1 MKKAV
6 FLDRDGVL
14 NELVL
19 NPATGE
25 YEPPHSPDD
34 LLLFPDVIESLR
46 ILQDAG
52 FELFLVS
59 NQPDYAKGKTSLETI
74 QAVHTRLDQILKAN
88 GIHFR
93 DYYYCYHHPNGIVP
107 GYSFAC
113 ECRKPKPYFLLKAA
127 RDYGI
132 DLAVSWMVGDRDTD
146 IECGKAAGTR
156 TIMIEEPRSTGSRG
170 SSNPDFT
177 IKSIKEMIK
186 TIKGNRIWST
196 SSCNNL
202 TNGYHNEELE

>member
-19 NPATGE
+19 NPATE
-25 YEPPHSPDD
+25 YYEPPHSPED
-34 LLLFPDVIESLR
+34 LIIFPEVIESLR
-46 ILQDAG
+46 ILQAAG

-59 NQPDYAKGKTSLETI
+59 NQPDYAKGKTTLKNI
-74 QAVHTRLDQILKAN
+74 YAVHERFDHILKMD

-93 DYYYCYHHPNGIVP
+93 EYYYCYHHPNGIVP
-107 GYSFAC
+107 EYSVSC
-113 ECRKPKPYFLLKAA
+113 ECRKPKPYFILKAA

-132 DLAVSWMVGDRDTD
+132 NLKKSWLIGDRDSD

-156 TIMIEEPRSTGSRG
+156 TIMIEEPYSSGLRG
-170 SSNPDFT
+170 SSNPYFKTANLKDAVT
-177 IKSIKEMIK
+177 II
-186 TIKGNRIWST
+186 
-196 SSCNNL
+196 L
-202 TNGYHNEELE
+202 HN

>member
-1 MKKAV
+1 MKNAI

-19 NPATGE
+19 NPATRD

-34 LLLFPDVIESLR
+34 LIIFPGVIESLR

-52 FELFLVS
+52 YELFLVS
-59 NQPDYAKGKTSLETI
+59 NQPDYAKGKTTFENI
-74 QAVHTRLDQILKAN
+74 CDVHIRFDHLLTSG
-88 GIHFR
+88 GIYFQ

-107 GYSFAC
+107 EYSFTC
-113 ECRKPKPYFLLKAA
+113 KCRKPKPYFLLKAT

-132 DLAVSWMVGDRDTD
+132 DLENSWMIGDRDSD

-156 TIMIEEPRSTGSRG
+156 TIMINEPHSYGLRG
-170 SSNPDFT
+170 SSHPDYKTTNLNVAAT
-177 IKSIKEMIK
+177 IIIH
-186 TIKGNRIWST
+186 NLDRISEAEWIQ
-196 SSCNNL
+196 
-202 TNGYHNEELE
+202 

>member
-19 NPATGE
+19 NHVTGE

-34 LLLFPDVIESLR
+34 LILFPYMIESLR
-46 ILQDAG
+46 VLQDAD

-59 NQPDYAKGKTSLETI
+59 NQPDYAKGKTTLENI
-74 QAVHTRLDQILKAN
+74 YAVHERFDHILKMD

-93 DYYYCYHHPNGIVP
+93 EYYYCYHHPNGIVP
-107 GYSFAC
+107 EYSVSC

-127 RDYGI
+127 QDYCI
-132 DLAVSWMVGDRDTD
+132 NLKNSWLIGDRDSD
-146 IECGKAAGTR
+146 IECGKVAGTR
-156 TIMIEEPRSTGSRG
+156 TIMVEEPHSSGLRG
-170 SSNPDFT
+170 SSHPDNRAANLKDALT
-177 IKSIKEMIK
+177 II
-186 TIKGNRIWST
+186 
-196 SSCNNL
+196 L
-202 TNGYHNEELE
+202 HN